1 MIKVFL
7 KNGEAILHVDSDQYS
22 LNGSLVSISPKHIHT
37 MVLYTTLVKSQ
48 NEISKQPRM
57 LYLLEKL

>member
-37 MVLYTTLVKSQ
+37 MVLYTTLVKS
-48 NEISKQPRM
+48 
-57 LYLLEKL
+57 